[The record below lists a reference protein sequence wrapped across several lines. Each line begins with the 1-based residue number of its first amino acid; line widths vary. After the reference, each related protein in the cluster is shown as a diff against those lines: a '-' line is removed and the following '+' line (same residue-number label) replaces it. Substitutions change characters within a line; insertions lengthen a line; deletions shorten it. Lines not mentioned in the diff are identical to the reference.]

1 MTPTPLNLEYFILQ
15 SEPDRGNRDD
25 FEFNLQG
32 WLDAAG
38 ALIAAG
44 TTPDLATVDTDIFA
58 IKWDHGDTATN
69 VIRAQVT
76 LPGRF
81 AEQIRDLKV
90 ICKVRKKDAGAD
102 ENAALA
108 MRGTVAYINPGGSAR
123 VTLTTAATAL
133 IPSTANGTAISNF
146 VDVSVDIGAR
156 LVAEGKTINGGAV
169 VVFKIGPNG
178 TVGATDLDLELASVT
193 IRGSFHSALFDKNDR

>member
-38 ALIAAG
+38 ALIASG

-69 VIRAQVT
+69 VIRAQCMM
-76 LPGRF
+76 PGRY

-90 ICKVRKKDAGAD
+90 ICRVRKKDSGSD
-102 ENAALA
+102 ENSDLG
-108 MRGTVAYINPGGSAR
+108 MKGTISYINPGGTAR
-123 VTLTTAATAL
+123 VTLTTAASTV

-146 VDVSVDIGAR
+146 VDVTVDIGAR
-156 LVAEGKTINGGAV
+156 LRAEGKTMNGGAV
-169 VVFKIGPNG
+169 VVFLLGPDD
-178 TVGATDLDLELASVT
+178 TVGATDLDLELAGVT
-193 IRGSFHSALFDKNDR
+193 IRGSFHAALFDKNDR